1 METISLSNYVKG
13 RRAEYR
19 TQHILK
25 SDGYYTIRAAAS
37 KGFVDVAAVRR
48 GAVRFISVKSGSARV
63 SKSEREL
70 LQKIADG
77 DSESHFSVEIWWFQD
92 GCREPVIEVL

>member
-48 GAVRFISVKSGSARV
+48 GAVRFISDNIASGPPNTAGSTYQNLASR
-63 SKSEREL
+63 SDNL
-70 LQKIADG
+70 
-77 DSESHFSVEIWWFQD
+77 
-92 GCREPVIEVL
+92 VLGEF